1 MLLGG
6 HVFCSF
12 CLFSPLLFFHR
23 LGDFYTWY
31 GFRVS
36 FGLCSF
42 YFGGGSCECFLWA
55 MAPADMMRTDAG
67 RMSWYPSRH
76 GGCWF
81 RKMSCMPPGGFAVW
95 VISSVASLSR
105 VCFVLLV

>member
-1 MLLGG
+1 MFLFPFVYFLLFSFFIVWVISIPGMVLGFLLDCVRFILGG
-6 HVFCSF
+6 GVAN
-12 CLFSPLLFFHR
+12 
-23 LGDFYTWY
+23 
-31 GFRVS
+31 VS
-36 FGLCSF
+36 FG
-42 YFGGGSCECFLWA
+42 